1 MFGRESKQ
9 VVVVLLSLVAMDSVE
24 SLFRDVSN
32 DFLPTPSTC
41 LLGAGLS
48 NLPTRFVRVTPEAQS
63 KCDGLQ
69 GCEVI
74 ANRDSTK
81 MRAME

>member
-1 MFGRESKQ
+1 
-9 VVVVLLSLVAMDSVE
+9 VVFLSLVAIDSGE
-24 SLFRDVSN
+24 SLFPDVSN
-32 DFLPTPSTC
+32 DFC
-41 LLGAGLS
+41 IYLLAGRRS
-48 NLPTRFVRVTPEAQS
+48 KQSTRFVRVTPEAQS
-63 KCDGLQ
+63 KCDCLQ